1 MSDSGAVLITGATGL
16 VGHRLAEALIRDDV
30 SVRALTRDPVAAARR
45 LDPKISRIGWDG
57 LRVPESAVSGTS
69 AIVHLAGEPIFAGPL
84 TAKRR
89 RRIRASRVEST
100 RSLVEAVGALP
111 AAQRPE
117 VFACASA
124 VGFYGSRGDEP
135 LTESAPTGEGFL
147 ADVCR
152 AWESA
157 AFAAGELGV
166 RTAALRI
173 GVVLAREGGALAMLA
188 RIFRLGAGGRL
199 GRGDQW
205 FPWIHIDD
213 LVSLIRSVLGD
224 ARYRGAI
231 NAVAPEPVR
240 NKDFTRA
247 LARALKRPALF
258 PVPAF
263 AVRLALGELSGELL
277 GSRRVVPRRAVE
289 CGFRFQHPA
298 IASALTAELRGR
310 TARGEVQ

>member
-1 MSDSGAVLITGATGL
+1 MSGSGAVLITGATGL
-16 VGHRLAEALIRDDV
+16 VGHRLAEALIRDGV
-30 SVRALTRDPVAAARR
+30 AVRALTRDPVAAARR

-57 LRVPESAVSGTS
+57 LRVPESAVSGSS

-100 RSLVEAVGALP
+100 RSLVDALGALP
-111 AAQRPE
+111 EAERPE

-135 LTESAPTGEGFL
+135 LAESAPPGEGFL

-157 AFAAGELGV
+157 AFAAGEFGV

-205 FPWIHIDD
+205 FPWIHVDD

-240 NKDFTRA
+240 NSDFTRA
-247 LARALKRPALF
+247 LARALRRPALF
-258 PVPAF
+258 RVPAF
-263 AVRLALGELSGELL
+263 AVRLGLGELSGELL

-298 IASALTAELRGR
+298 IASALAAELRGR
-310 TARGEVQ
+310 TANGKVQ